1 MIKALAFPFLCIL
14 ATSTWA
20 TTFKLEEKDLP
31 ALIETRNGRIASSKA
46 EIEASQ
52 TELGHLR
59 RSFLPRLQ
67 LNVGYE
73 NTDGT
78 PQSDVTNSYGYAT
91 ALASVNVFN
100 GGRDE
105 LLEKSRTAKVHRAQ
119 SELQNSKFTAL
130 TEARTLYW
138 QILYQKEIITILDSA
153 LKLNET
159 NLQSALK
166 KIRNNLATKTDEID
180 FNQTKIQLTQ
190 DLQKAKIILANNMRG
205 MAALLNHPLNTQYE
219 VPELN
224 VHEPEHTL
232 DHFKEKEFTGDKH
245 REIKI
250 LEAAKSSFDFESTLN
265 SRWWTPQLDLYGA
278 KTTRFHS
285 LDRTNEMD
293 RDQGEILGLKL
304 TFFFDGFQT
313 RATSVAQAYRTMSIS
328 HLREQ
333 RKLEI
338 QSGYDNSYQLYV
350 LNHDLVHSAEENNKI
365 AQRYYEN
372 VWGEYMRGIKNS
384 PDVLQAFQRIVEAKL
399 RYADIKKDYQIAR
412 AEIMGY
418 LEQ

>member
-1 MIKALAFPFLCIL
+1 MLKALPFFLLISA
-14 ATSTWA
+14 ATSGAA
-20 TTFKLEEKDLP
+20 TIKLDVKDLP
-31 ALIETRNGRIASSKA
+31 SLIESRNGRIASSLA
-46 EIEASQ
+46 DIEASQ
-52 TELGHLR
+52 SDLGHLR

-78 PQSDVTNSYGYAT
+78 PQDDISNSYGYAT
-91 ALASVNVFN
+91 AMASINLYN

-105 LLEKSRTAKVHRAQ
+105 LQEKSRSSQLDRSR
-119 SELQNSKFTAL
+119 SELQNTKFNAL

-138 QILYQKEIITILDSA
+138 QMLYQKEVISILESA

-180 FNQTKIQLTQ
+180 FNQTKIQLGQ
-190 DLQKAKIILANNMRG
+190 DLKKARIILSNNMRA
-205 MAALLNHPLNTQYE
+205 MAALLNHPLDTNYE

-224 VHEPEHTL
+224 VHEPEHAL
-232 DHFKEKEFTGDKH
+232 DHFENEEFTGEKH
-245 REIKI
+245 REIKT
-250 LEAAKSSFDFESTLN
+250 LEALKSTFEFESSLN

-278 KTTRFHS
+278 KTTRFQT
-285 LDRTNEMD
+285 LDKTNEMD
-293 RDQGEILGLKL
+293 REKGEVLGVKL
-304 TFFFDGFQT
+304 TFFFDGFQ
-313 RATSVAQAYRTMSIS
+313 AKSNSVTQSYRTMSLD
-328 HLREQ
+328 HLKKQ
-333 RKLEI
+333 KVLEL
-338 QSGYDNSYQLYV
+338 QSQYANSYELYV

-372 VWGEYMRGIKNS
+372 VWNEYTRGVKNS
-384 PDVLQAFQRIVEAKL
+384 PDVLQAFTRIVEAKL

-412 AEIMGY
+412 AQIKGY

>member
-1 MIKALAFPFLCIL
+1 MFKALPFIIFFTAANSL
-14 ATSTWA
+14 AA
-20 TTFKLEEKDLP
+20 TIKLDEKDLP
-31 ALIETRNGRIASSKA
+31 ALIENRNGRIASSKA
-46 EIEASQ
+46 DIEASL
-52 TELGHLR
+52 TDLGHLR

-78 PQSDVTNSYGYAT
+78 PQDDISNSYGYAT
-91 ALASVNVFN
+91 AMASVNLFN
-100 GGRDE
+100 GGRDK
-105 LLEKSRTAKVHRAQ
+105 LQEKSRSAKLNRAQ
-119 SELQNSKFTAL
+119 SELQNSKFSVL

-138 QILYQKEIITILDSA
+138 QMIYQKEIINILDSA

-180 FNQTKIQLTQ
+180 FNQTKIQLVQ
-190 DLQKAKIILANNMRG
+190 DLQKAKIILSNNMRA
-205 MAALLNHPLNTQYE
+205 MTALLSHPLNTIYD
-219 VPELN
+219 VPDLN
-224 VHEPEHTL
+224 VHEPEHAL
-232 DHFKEKEFTGDKH
+232 DSFDAQGFTGEKH

-250 LEAAKSSFDFESTLN
+250 LEAIKSSFEFESTLN
-265 SRWWTPQLDLYGA
+265 SRWWAPQFDLYGA
-278 KTTRFHS
+278 KTTRFHT

-293 RDQGEILGLKL
+293 RDQGEVLGLKL

-313 RATSVAQAYRTMSIS
+313 RATSVAQAYRTMAFS
-328 HLREQ
+328 HLKEQ

-338 QSGYDNSYQLYV
+338 QSGYANSHELYV

-372 VWGEYMRGIKNS
+372 VWNEYMRGIKNS

-412 AEIMGY
+412 AQILGY
-418 LEQ
+418 LEL